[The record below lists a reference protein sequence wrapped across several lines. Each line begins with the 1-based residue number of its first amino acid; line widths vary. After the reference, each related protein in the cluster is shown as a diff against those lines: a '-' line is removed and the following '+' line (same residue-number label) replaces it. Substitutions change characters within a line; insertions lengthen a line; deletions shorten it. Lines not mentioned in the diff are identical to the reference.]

1 MSRSDT
7 RLASHLRGSDVVRL
21 ASTGIRARPTRALLS
36 ALGIAIGIAAMIAV
50 IGISLSAGDQ
60 HADGNRRLRPRR

>member
-50 IGISLSAGDQ
+50 IGISLSSRAQLANQLDALG
-60 HADGNRRLRPRR
+60 PTC